1 MNTTWFHEE
10 DGEIL
15 RLEHGYQELSLDAD
29 FTLGEALTYI
39 CNFLEDDELYELYG
53 VAQ

>member
-1 MNTTWFHEE
+1 MKAIWFHEQ

-15 RLEHGYQELSLDAD
+15 RLEQGHNELSLDAD

-39 CNFLEDDELYELYG
+39 CNFLEEDELYELYG
-53 VAQ
+53 VPQ

>member
-1 MNTTWFHEE
+1 MKTIWFHEE

-15 RLEHGYQELSLDAD
+15 RLEDEHRELSLDAD